1 MFRIAIT
8 DRQSALKIDRT
19 ALKRVVRDVPDFP
32 QPGIQFRDV
41 TPLLL
46 DPRAL
51 RAAVEAIAAPFRDAR
66 VERVLGVESR
76 GFIFGAPVAL
86 ALGAG
91 FGLVRKEGK
100 LPWERLAATYALE
113 YGEDRVE
120 MHVDAV
126 GKDQRVLVV
135 DDLIATGGTAGAAVK
150 LARMAGGQV
159 LGASFLIEL
168 SALGGAQHLDVPVHA
183 VIRY

>member
-1 MFRIAIT
+1 MDSEDLRRLI
-8 DRQSALKIDRT
+8 
-19 ALKRVVRDVPDFP
+19 RDVPDFP
-32 QPGIQFRDV
+32 KPGILFRDV

-46 DPRAL
+46 DEAAL
-51 RAAVEAIAAPFRDAR
+51 RATVEALAAPFRGR
-66 VERVLGVESR
+66 GVQRVLGIESR

-91 FGLVRKEGK
+91 FALVRKAGK
-100 LPWERLAATYALE
+100 LPFETFTAAYALE

-126 GKDQRVLVV
+126 TKGQRVLVV
-135 DDLIATGGTAGAAVK
+135 DDVIATGGTAAAAVK
-150 LARMAGGQV
+150 LARMAGGEV

-168 SALGGAQHLDVPVHA
+168 TALGGRAALDVPCHA
-183 VIRY
+183 LLKY

>member
-1 MFRIAIT
+1 MDAA
-8 DRQSALKIDRT
+8 D
-19 ALKRVVRDVPDFP
+19 LKRLVRDIPDFP
-32 QPGIQFRDV
+32 KPGILFRDV

-51 RAAVEAIAAPFRDAR
+51 DAAVRAIAAPFRGAG

-91 FGLVRKEGK
+91 FALVRKEGK
-100 LPWERLAATYALE
+100 LPFDTFAASYALE

-126 GKDQRVLVV
+126 AKGQRVLVV
-135 DDLIATGGTAGAAVK
+135 DDLIATGGTAAAAVK
-150 LARMAGGQV
+150 LARTAGGEV

-168 SALGGAQHLDVPVHA
+168 AALGGRRALDVPCHA
-183 VIRY
+183 VLEY

>member
-1 MFRIAIT
+1 MNAQ
-8 DRQSALKIDRT
+8 D
-19 ALKRVVRDVPDFP
+19 LKRLIRDVPDFP
-32 QPGIQFRDV
+32 KPGILFRDM

-46 DPRAL
+46 EPEAL
-51 RAAVEAIAAPFRDAR
+51 RAAVDAIAAPFRGAGIQ
-66 VERVLGVESR
+66 RVLGVESR

-91 FGLVRKEGK
+91 LALVRKAGK
-100 LPWERLAATYALE
+100 LPSEKLTATYALE

-126 GKDQRVLVV
+126 ARGQRVLVV
-135 DDLIATGGTAGAAVK
+135 DDLIATGGTSAAAIA
-150 LARMAGGQV
+150 LARRAGGEV

-168 SALGGAQHLDVPVHA
+168 SALGGASALDVPVHA
-183 VIRY
+183 VLRY